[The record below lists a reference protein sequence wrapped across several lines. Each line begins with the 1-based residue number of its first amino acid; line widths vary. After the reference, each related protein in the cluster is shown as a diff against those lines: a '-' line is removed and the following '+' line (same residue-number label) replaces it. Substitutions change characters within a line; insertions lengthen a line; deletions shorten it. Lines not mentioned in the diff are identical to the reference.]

1 MESAV
6 YSIYKVSVVNSVRNS
21 LFICREYHIQPSEI
35 LRMPYWIYEEYLA
48 NIKDIQKKE
57 EKEQKDQ
64 DKRYNSMMPKMPS
77 MPSMPKM
84 SAPAMPKISIPK
96 F

>member
-21 LFICREYHIQPSEI
+21 LFICREYHIQPSEM
-35 LRMPYWIYEEYLA
+35 LKMPYWIYEEYLA

-77 MPSMPKM
+77 MPKM

>member
-35 LRMPYWIYEEYLA
+35 LKMPYWIYEEYLA

-77 MPSMPKM
+77 MPKM
-84 SAPAMPKISIPK
+84 SAPAMRKISIPK

>member
-35 LRMPYWIYEEYLA
+35 LKMPYWIYEEYLA

-77 MPSMPKM
+77 MPKM
-84 SAPAMPKISIPK
+84 SAPVMPKISIPK

>member
-77 MPSMPKM
+77 MPKM
-84 SAPAMPKISIPK
+84 SAPARPKISIPK

>member
-64 DKRYNSMMPKMPS
+64 DKRYNNMMPKI
-77 MPSMPKM
+77 PSMPKM

>member
-6 YSIYKVSVVNSVRNS
+6 YSMYKVSAVNSVRNS

-77 MPSMPKM
+77 MPKM

>member
-6 YSIYKVSVVNSVRNS
+6 YSMYKVSVVNSVRNS
-21 LFICREYHIQPSEI
+21 LYICKEYHIQPSEI

-48 NIKDIQKKE
+48 NIKDIQKQE
-57 EKEQKDQ
+57 EKQQKER
-64 DKRYNSMMPKMPS
+64 DKQQSSMTPK

-84 SAPAMPKISIPK
+84 SMPSMPKVSIPK

>member
-64 DKRYNSMMPKMPS
+64 DKRYNSMMPKIPN
-77 MPSMPKM
+77 MPKM

>member
-77 MPSMPKM
+77 MPKM
-84 SAPAMPKISIPK
+84 SATSMPKISIPK

>member
-48 NIKDIQKKE
+48 NIKDIQMKE

-77 MPSMPKM
+77 MPKM

>member
-64 DKRYNSMMPKMPS
+64 DKRYNSMVPK

-84 SAPAMPKISIPK
+84 SAPSMPKISIPK

>member
-64 DKRYNSMMPKMPS
+64 DKKYNNMMPK

-84 SAPAMPKISIPK
+84 SAPSMPKISIPK